1 MKIVRCILLLLLSVI
16 ILFVG
21 RGVDIVRCAHSGT
34 VKMMTCLQGEAAHDD
49 QEHLPDC
56 GCISVG
62 HVEVSP
68 TILQPTVNFDPMLP
82 LVAVLPALLV
92 IVLSILDN
100 KWKHQAV
107 YVFHQ
112 RPPRSYL
119 RFLCTLLI

>member
-1 MKIVRCILLLLLSVI
+1 MKSICRILLLLLSVI

-34 VKMMTCLQGEAAHDD
+34 VKMMTCLQGESAHDD
-49 QEHLPDC
+49 KEHLPDC
-56 GCISVG
+56 GCMSVG

-68 TILQPTVNFDPMLP
+68 TIIQPTVDFQPMLP

-92 IVLSILDN
+92 ALQCILAN
-100 KWKHQAV
+100 GRKCQTV
-107 YVFHQ
+107 YVVPKT
-112 RPPRSYL
+112 PPRSYL